1 MKKTNLFSLVA
12 SLLLLV
18 LSSCSKSGGS
28 GSGTGT
34 CSWSCDIN
42 GVHYSWSGTYPAS
55 INDQAIFA
63 QQDGGPAIISLI
75 KDGNLNST
83 TGLQVLFEPNP
94 TPGTHN
100 FNSSNSSATRGVVAS
115 LAGSGE
121 VYSSQVD
128 GSNFNITIPS
138 IPTNSYASAGGAA
151 GAGYFKGTF
160 SGTLMDLVSSNS
172 INITNGKFEVIVV
185 QND

>member
-55 INDQAIFA
+55 FNDQAIFV
-63 QQDGGPAIISLI
+63 QQDGGPATITLF

-83 TGLQVLFEPNP
+83 SLQVLFEPNP

-100 FNSSNSSATRGVVAS
+100 FNSSNSSATRGVAAM

-121 VYSSQVD
+121 VYSSIVD

-160 SGTLMDLVSSNS
+160 SGTLMDFSSNS